1 MRGRRVV
8 PSVHPWLP
16 ARKPCA
22 GRGRAGEGRSG
33 GAAGDNRLPESAVP
47 EAGAYGE
54 VWGGATQ
61 EDAEIKEEYATKKLL
76 TIIL

>member
-1 MRGRRVV
+1 
-8 PSVHPWLP
+8 
-16 ARKPCA
+16 
-22 GRGRAGEGRSG
+22 
-33 GAAGDNRLPESAVP
+33 LPESAVP